1 MSPNRY
7 AQMRYK
13 KRFSGCNDKRY
24 PPPRKLPWQ
33 YKIWLFLFFILA
45 IVVGAL
51 AFIRMPGILVE
62 VRLTV
67 SDVTFDF
74 LRKEGNPLF
83 NDMWVKKA
91 RFVHF
96 KKFVIPYVKAEAA
109 QTFVE
114 EEIPQGWTPIGTNGE
129 LTVIPMDY
137 FSSIIFNDILFNELN
152 LAKNAVVK
160 LSLVKNEDLEVNIFI
175 DKTST
180 NGKIDIKEEQLLE
193 SQSCQFLGLQYPS
206 AGGVSYL
213 RLSNEE
219 QKKIDFLSS
228 DKSLHLNLELNK
240 NQGHGE
246 ELAEENI
253 YIKNPSFV
261 KQVGNDLMTSVV
273 KPGKIIFK
281 SMADKE
287 IPIEPY
293 DFVLIRHIRAIQV
306 TRLEFQKE
314 GFHLVLIGKINDL
327 KMGTKEHITS
337 KLPSILE
344 WLTHKHLLILYLN
357 IVAILIPGVIAAI
370 IKLLK

>member
-24 PPPRKLPWQ
+24 PPTRKLPWQ
-33 YKIWLFLFFILA
+33 YKIWLFLFFIVA

-246 ELAEENI
+246 VLAEENI

-293 DFVLIRHIRAIQV
+293 DFVLIRHTRAIQV

-314 GFHLVLIGKINDL
+314 GIHLVLIGKINDL